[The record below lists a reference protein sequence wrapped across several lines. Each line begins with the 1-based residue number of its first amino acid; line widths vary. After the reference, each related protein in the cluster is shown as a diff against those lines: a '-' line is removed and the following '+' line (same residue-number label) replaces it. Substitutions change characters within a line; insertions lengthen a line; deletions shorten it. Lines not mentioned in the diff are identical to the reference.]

1 MLVSSINLFLLNK
14 PTCDE
19 CRGLNL
25 LVMSLAVSGD
35 VHRGF
40 VLAFVCLI
48 SCCPY
53 LPSIAPYNQVPQ
65 PFASAQL
72 HPLCAS
78 TSPLQL
84 ARGKTESI
92 PSTMASSTAVFAAD
106 ACSAAT
112 SSTISS
118 WTTLTSLASSPFSRR
133 SSAARAASITSAA
146 PPWTGVFRNA
156 VKYEFPRFRLK
167 VLTRPE
173 GVWTLCDA
181 SANSAVRR
189 CHRRS
194 PG

>member
-1 MLVSSINLFLLNK
+1 MLVSSINLFLLSKQN
-14 PTCDE
+14 CDR

-25 LVMSLAVSGD
+25 LVMSPAVSGD

-78 TSPLQL
+78 TRQLQS

-92 PSTMASSTAVFAAD
+92 SSTIASSTAVLAAS
-106 ACSAAT
+106 AWSAAT

-133 SSAARAASITSAA
+133 SSAARAANITSAA
-146 PPWTGVFRNA
+146 PPWTGAFRKA
-156 VKYEFPRFRLK
+156 V
-167 VLTRPE
+167 
-173 GVWTLCDA
+173 
-181 SANSAVRR
+181 
-189 CHRRS
+189 
-194 PG
+194 